1 MRVVSCVKPSNLSIY
16 QARYRSLYEERLNPF
31 AAFHRKERMQRINEL
46 HAAERLVLNFSSFF
60 LANRHARL
68 FLFGYILCL
77 HLLVSC
83 STYLIT
89 HHTHVDC
96 GK

>member
-1 MRVVSCVKPSNLSIY
+1 MFTQVVSGGDVNGKPLR
-16 QARYRSLYEERLNPF
+16 ARGVDESAPMPVTHLLPY
-31 AAFHRKERMQRINEL
+31 AATKA
-46 HAAERLVLNFSSFF
+46 AAERLVLNFSSFF